1 MRARWLGLILAALPA
16 LAVGQGTSVPFGT
29 GLDRSQPVEITS
41 DRLDLDQAA
50 GTAVFAGSVKV
61 GQGTLRLAADRVEVF
76 YVSGADGAN
85 GEVQRLVARGNVTL
99 SNGAEAAEADEAVYE
114 VAAGTVDMQGDVL
127 LTQGRNALSSQK
139 LRIDLDAGTGQL
151 EGRVQTI
158 FTPGETPGQ
167 GGGQGAGRSGGNP

>member
-1 MRARWLGLILAALPA
+1 MALPDPVLVELKRTLDNHYRA
-16 LAVGQGTSVPFGT
+16 ELGEPFATAGLCLYRDGRDSVAWHG
-29 GLDRSQPVEITS
+29 DRIGRSSTHDTMVAIIV
-41 DRLDLDQAA
+41 LGAA
-50 GTAVFAGSVKV
+50 MPMM
-61 GQGTLRLAADRVEVF
+61 R
-76 YVSGADGAN
+76 
-85 GEVQRLVARGNVTL
+85 
-99 SNGAEAAEADEAVYE
+99 AEAAEADEAVYE

-158 FTPGETPGQ
+158 FTPGDTPGQ